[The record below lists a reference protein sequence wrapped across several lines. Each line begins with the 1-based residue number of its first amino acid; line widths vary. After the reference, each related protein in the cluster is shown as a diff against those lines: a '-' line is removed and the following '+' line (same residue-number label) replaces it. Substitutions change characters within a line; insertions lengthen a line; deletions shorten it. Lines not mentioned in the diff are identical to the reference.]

1 MGAAKFTFGSIALLL
16 GLGLFVAVGWH
27 FFRAEIPGVTTWM
40 AIGVVGIG
48 LWLANAGIGF
58 LKEAFAPEPPSAA
71 EASAAAQVLEQ
82 GRLAAAIEEAVEEAA
97 AHLGQLAQRGADLD
111 RAGTVE
117 LLFAAPDAERARDLA
132 SRLQADL
139 GGQARVGAINDD
151 DEFPVV
157 LTVKSSAR
165 EAGMQEQ
172 VEHRVR
178 TAHRAPLRRA
188 LRRVAGALTAVAL

>member
-1 MGAAKFTFGSIALLL
+1 
-16 GLGLFVAVGWH
+16 
-27 FFRAEIPGVTTWM
+27 
-40 AIGVVGIG
+40 
-48 LWLANAGIGF
+48 
-58 LKEAFAPEPPSAA
+58 
-71 EASAAAQVLEQ
+71 
-82 GRLAAAIEEAVEEAA
+82 
-97 AHLGQLAQRGADLD
+97 
-111 RAGTVE
+111 VE